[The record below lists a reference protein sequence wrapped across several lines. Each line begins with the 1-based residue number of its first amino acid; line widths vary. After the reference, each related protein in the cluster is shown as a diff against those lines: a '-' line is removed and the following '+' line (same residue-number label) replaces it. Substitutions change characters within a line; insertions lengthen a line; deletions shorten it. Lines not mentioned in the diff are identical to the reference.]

1 MAEDKQLNKKVQSA
15 SQMLPSRLNGLAHL
29 RSLICAAALL
39 TSPLL
44 LFN

>member
-1 MAEDKQLNKKVQSA
+1 MAEDKQLNKKVQN
-15 SQMLPSRLNGLAHL
+15 RLNGLALHTPPAL
-29 RSLICAAALL
+29 AAVLL